1 LDLVE
6 VAPSADPPV
15 CRIMDYSKYKY
26 EQSKRAKEARKKQK
40 TIEVKE
46 INMKPKIEEHDYQVK
61 LNHAI
66 KFLQKGDRV
75 KVGLRFRGREVVHPE
90 IGRRLLERFVS
101 DTAEYAQVAKE
112 PFQMGKTMIMI
123 LEAKS

>member
-1 LDLVE
+1 
-6 VAPSADPPV
+6 
-15 CRIMDYSKYKY
+15 MDYSKYKY
-26 EQSKRAKEARKKQK
+26 EQSKRAKEVRKKQK

-75 KVGLRFRGREVVHPE
+75 KVELRFRGREVVHPE
-90 IGRRLLERFVS
+90 IGRRLLERFMS

-112 PFQMGKTMIMI
+112 PSQMGKTMIMI